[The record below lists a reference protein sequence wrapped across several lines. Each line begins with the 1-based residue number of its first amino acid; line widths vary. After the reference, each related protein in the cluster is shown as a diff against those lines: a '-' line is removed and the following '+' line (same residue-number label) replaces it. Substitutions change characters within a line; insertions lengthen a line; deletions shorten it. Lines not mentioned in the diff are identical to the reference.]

1 MGFPVMR
8 PHLIQLASPIAR
20 SCRCAVIFALS
31 WSSIA
36 LAAATSD
43 PFSTQA
49 MLPARHALHNGAP
62 CSDTLP
68 DRALDL
74 FAVVSIALCN
84 NPQTR
89 EVWANSLAQAA
100 QLGVTQASYLPDLSV
115 SVAGKQNSPGNR
127 QRSLGLSLSYLL
139 YDFGARAANLENAR
153 QALAAVNATQDS
165 TVQTLFL
172 SAIQAYYQT
181 LATQA
186 AFEAATISEQAA
198 QQSFKVAEA
207 RYRAG
212 SSTPADKLT
221 ARTAWSQATLN
232 SLSAQGAMKI
242 AQGNL
247 SSLLGLDANQPVS
260 LSANQDSLNLHD
272 FEQNI
277 AALIETA
284 RQHRPDLQAAQAT
297 LRAAQANADAARAA
311 DKPTITLTAAAN
323 RNNSAGIN
331 THDSSLGV
339 NLNVPLFSGY
349 APTYRIRVA
358 EAQIETR
365 KAQLERIRLQVAL
378 DVWTAYQNLT
388 TATEALRTTA
398 DLLDSATQSERVA
411 LGRYQAGAGIMLD
424 VLNAQTALAAA
435 RQQRIQAGLNW
446 NVSRATLAQA
456 MGNLDAGALQ
466 PDRDNRQPT
475 TP

>member
-1 MGFPVMR
+1 
-8 PHLIQLASPIAR
+8 
-20 SCRCAVIFALS
+20 
-31 WSSIA
+31 
-36 LAAATSD
+36 
-43 PFSTQA
+43 
-49 MLPARHALHNGAP
+49 MLPAKPALHNGAP

-89 EVWANSLAQAA
+89 EAWANSRVQAA
-100 QLGVTQASYLPDLSV
+100 QLGVTQASYLPDLSA

-139 YDFGARAANLENAR
+139 YDFGARAANLESAR
-153 QALAAVNATQDS
+153 QTLAAVNATQDS

-172 SAIQAYYQT
+172 SAVQAYYQT
-181 LATQA
+181 RATQA

-212 SSTPADKLT
+212 SATPADKLT

-247 SSLLGLDANQPVS
+247 SNLLGLDANQPVS
-260 LSANQDSLNLHD
+260 LSANQDSLNPVSDSRNLHD

-311 DKPTITLTAAAN
+311 DKPTIALTAAAN

-339 NLNVPLFSGY
+339 SLNVPLFSGY

-378 DVWTAYQNLT
+378 DVWIAYQNLT